1 MERMCATLGL
11 DPRTDHVDAPL
22 MEAPYGESKT

>member
-11 DPRTDHVDAPL
+11 DPRTDHVDARL
-22 MEAPYGESKT
+22 METPYGESKT